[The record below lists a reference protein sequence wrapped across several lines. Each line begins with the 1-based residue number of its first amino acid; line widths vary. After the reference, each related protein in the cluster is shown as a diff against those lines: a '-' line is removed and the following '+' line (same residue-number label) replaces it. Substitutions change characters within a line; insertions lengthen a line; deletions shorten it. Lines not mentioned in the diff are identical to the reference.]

1 MKHTTNLLES
11 RNETRQLAAELTE
24 KVQNIKNFTIFLT
37 FGMAVSREFWTMEN
51 KVMALGASFWCDAVR
66 EECEEL
72 AKALQELKE
81 TFDVIHS
88 SNKVPA

>member
-11 RNETRQLAAELTE
+11 RNETRQLSVELAE
-24 KVQNIKNFTIFLT
+24 KVQNIKNFGIFLT
-37 FGMAVSREFWTMEN
+37 FGMAVSKEFWTMEN
-51 KVMALGASFWCDAVR
+51 RVMALGASFWCDAAR
-66 EECEEL
+66 EECEKL
-72 AKALQELKE
+72 AKVLQDLKE